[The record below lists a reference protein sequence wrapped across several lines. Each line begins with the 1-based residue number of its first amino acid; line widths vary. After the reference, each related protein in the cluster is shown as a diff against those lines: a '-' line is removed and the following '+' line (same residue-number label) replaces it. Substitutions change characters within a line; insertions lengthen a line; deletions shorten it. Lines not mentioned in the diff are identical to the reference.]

1 MRIMVPCRKKNLK
14 EKSLFSFFFPLKYRE
29 RNTGCKLLCNTLIDG
44 DWKTTREET
53 INKTLSKDVCPTKF
67 PENGSGPITG
77 ILYYWAGSGC
87 IIYVDDKEKKL

>member
-1 MRIMVPCRKKNLK
+1 MVPCRKKNLK

-53 INKTLSKDVCPTKF
+53 YLFLGSPLVGSPTNRIVLFHIRYPLKKETKYCQIILSF
-67 PENGSGPITG
+67 
-77 ILYYWAGSGC
+77 
-87 IIYVDDKEKKL
+87 